1 MNRKRCLV
9 LGGSG
14 FLGREAVPVLRGDF
28 EVTATALNHPVP
40 GMVSVDMRDPVE
52 LEKLI
57 RATEPQLVVAL
68 AAYREPDFC
77 EEHPEEARRLNTRPY
92 ETLNRVLTP
101 DCPLLFVSTDY
112 VFDGGWPPY
121 AESAAKNPLSVYG
134 ASKAEAEKQVLIRQN
149 AIVLRVPLLMGWTD
163 DPLKSGFFSQ
173 LMNDLRAG
181 SPIMLDD
188 VLARY
193 PVWTRDV
200 GQAIRALLLHG
211 ASGIY
216 HYSTP
221 QKLTRYR
228 AAIEMGK
235 LLGLPVDHISPSREI
250 VMRKARRPLDARLIS
265 ERWDKKTYPEPHDFA
280 TTARTFIEYFSLK
293 S

>member
-1 MNRKRCLV
+1 MNKKRCLV

-14 FLGREAVPVLRGDF
+14 FLGRETVPLLRGDF
-28 EVTATALNHPVP
+28 DVTATAMNHAAP
-40 GMVSVDMRDPVE
+40 GMLTVDMRDPVE

-57 RATEPQLVVAL
+57 RSTEPQTVVAL

-77 EEHPEEARRLNTRPY
+77 EEHPEEARRLNTKPY
-92 ETLNRVLTP
+92 EILNRVLP
-101 DCPLLFVSTDY
+101 PECPLLFVSTDY
-112 VFDGGWPPY
+112 VFDGDRPPY
-121 AESAAKNPLSVYG
+121 TESSPASPLSVYG
-134 ASKAEAEKQVLIRQN
+134 ASKREAEKLVLQRAN

-173 LMNDLRAG
+173 LVNDLRAG

-193 PVWTRDV
+193 PVWTRDAGV
-200 GQAIRALLLHG
+200 AIRSLLLAG
-211 ASGIY
+211 ASGIF

-221 QKLTRYR
+221 QKLTRYQ
-228 AAIEMGK
+228 AALEMGS
-235 LLGLPVDHISPSREI
+235 LLGLSADHIRPSRE
-250 VMRKARRPLDARLIS
+250 VVTRKARRPLDARLVS
-265 ERWDKKTYPEPHDFA
+265 ERWDKKSYPEPHDFKA
-280 TTARTFIEYFSLK
+280 TARAFIEHFGLK